1 MNRKDIEK
9 RYKRAEKVVWDVYN
23 RIYSDTGSDLIDDL
37 VHDNMMYQMQG
48 MHEEILDILEGFEDG
63 DDISDADFKYI
74 DEAVVY
80 AKSVGRAL
88 TACSNITDAPFC

>member
-1 MNRKDIEK
+1 
-9 RYKRAEKVVWDVYN
+9 
-23 RIYSDTGSDLIDDL
+23 
-37 VHDNMMYQMQG
+37 
-48 MHEEILDILEGFEDG
+48 MHEEILNILEGFEDG